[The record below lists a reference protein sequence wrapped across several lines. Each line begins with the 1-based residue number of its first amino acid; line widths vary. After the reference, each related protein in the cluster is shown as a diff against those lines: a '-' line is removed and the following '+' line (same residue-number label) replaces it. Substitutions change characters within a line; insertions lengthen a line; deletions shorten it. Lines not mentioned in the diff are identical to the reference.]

1 MPDYPAV
8 TTISA
13 LGTVQKIIEMQHHF
27 ILLSN
32 QSLFIFF
39 FVLLLMPH
47 FEAEKSET
55 SCFEMLL

>member
-13 LGTVQKIIEMQHHF
+13 LGTVQKIIELQHHF

-39 FVLLLMPH
+39 
-47 FEAEKSET
+47 
-55 SCFEMLL
+55 CFIIDASF